1 MTAWPWGRYRD
12 WVLTG
17 VTICKLVINC
27 DQSTICFYETFYT
40 HRPRIKCKS
49 GRWSYDLKRALYK
62 RTTITTST
70 FISSTEKLIWAK
82 LWHSSKTPF
91 ILDLTAFEA
100 VSCMDGCQLITLSL
114 ARSSELKWARTCV
127 PTKHYYKYVC
137 ECQCKIVVSGAS
149 LVISCY

>member
-12 WVLTG
+12 WVLTR

-49 GRWSYDLKRALYK
+49 GRWSYGLKRALQENYNHHLNFY
-62 RTTITTST
+62 
-70 FISSTEKLIWAK
+70 FIHREIDMAK
-82 LWHSSKTPF
+82 LWQSSKTPF
-91 ILDLTAFEA
+91 ISDLTAFEA

-114 ARSSELKWARTCV
+114 APSSELKWARTCV